1 VSPGQGH
8 RATSCVRA
16 FPHFFYFVSHRL
28 SIEQEAHAKPSPAVV
43 WLTTTNPA
51 IPSLIHLTILPYSNS
66 PRRLTTYR
74 TEGIDVHCIPSLRGG
89 ASPSVAV
96 VIVSIVLPLDV

>member
-1 VSPGQGH
+1 MPPVY
-8 RATSCVRA
+8 VRI
-16 FPHFFYFVSHRL
+16 FPPFFYLVSHRL
-28 SIEQEAHAKPSPAVV
+28 SIEQEAHAEPSPAVV

-74 TEGIDVHCIPSLRGG
+74 TRGIFIGTIEGFPKVLGFGGTGSCVHVSVHKTRDV
-89 ASPSVAV
+89 
-96 VIVSIVLPLDV
+96 